1 MHDPPSPS
9 PTCAALGQPARVDRP
24 ARAGSGPPPR
34 HDTLPRIPHQPSDD
48 SHQGAPVLHRK
59 IRLVLLIMQLYP
71 SGLAGL
77 LIIDMIAS
85 GQPPLEPS

>member
-1 MHDPPSPS
+1 MTLRRRRPPAQPWDSRPGWIDPLVL
-9 PTCAALGQPARVDRP
+9 AQG
-24 ARAGSGPPPR
+24 PPR